1 MKSKPLIVTIDWGNI
16 MTMTVSQDQGERYRN
31 LKTFHLSSPKIIDD
45 LIDEKFAPYYE
56 DKKKHNNV
64 SFTMTVMVIIRHQML
79 E

>member
-1 MKSKPLIVTIDWGNI
+1 

-64 SFTMTVMVIIRHQML
+64 IEFS
-79 E
+79 